1 MWGQSSRGFDRKN
14 AYFRPIEDDD
24 QMACSS
30 SSPSA
35 ASSPVSFWST
45 ASAATS
51 TKSAGV
57 SEDDLLTSLHE
68 EARKDRERMKLIN
81 ELILSEREYV
91 QDLEAINSLFLQP
104 LRKRRIVPENDV
116 GQLFSTLPAIIS
128 LNKAL
133 LSAVVGSYTQAEA
146 YNRSIDAT
154 VASLVQNRG
163 SCTNS
168 GGARGHGFSA
178 VMTARGLISLTSVKR
193 KECLIADAFQ
203 QMASYLKV
211 YTTYS
216 TRYVDAV
223 AMIKRH
229 RAANPAF
236 GAFLEEVKGAPECR
250 GRDMKTLMLRPV
262 QRLCQYITILDD
274 LVRRTPRT
282 HGDYDLLTQTAAKVQ
297 ETARSAEESL
307 LTLQMAAKDADDDER
322 TTTSPIG
329 IISSNNN
336 STTPRRTGSRG
347 SSGNR
352 RRKVSLSEERPARIE
367 RRRDSLADM
376 PDVTLE
382 PTTATATS
390 QQDASRQ
397 PKRQVSWRFSLGRV
411 SALSGGH
418 VQQRSFSVGDRA
430 ESGESLLSLLEREK
444 QQGSSGASTAAP
456 HAKGGSGGS
465 TGSRRHRGLK
475 RGGSLTNTGSID
487 KAQPRRVNSAVSLCR
502 CESATGVTF
511 KGGLV
516 C

>member
-45 ASAATS
+45 TSTATS
-51 TKSAGV
+51 TKSASSV
-57 SEDDLLTSLHE
+57 TEDDLLTSLHE
-68 EARKDRERMKLIN
+68 EARKDRVRMKLIN

-163 SCTNS
+163 STNS

-193 KECLIADAFQ
+193 KECLVADAFQ

-223 AMIKRH
+223 AIIKRH

-274 LVRRTPRT
+274 LVRRTPCT
-282 HGDYDLLTQTAAKVQ
+282 HGDYDLLVQTAAKVQ

-307 LTLQMAAKDADDDER
+307 LTLQMAAKDADDDEER

-329 IISSNNN
+329 IVNS

-352 RRKVSLSEERPARIE
+352 RRKVSMSEERPARIE

-382 PTTATATS
+382 PTTTTTAAS

-397 PKRQVSWRFSLGRV
+397 PKRQVSWRFSLGRM

-418 VQQRSFSVGDRA
+418 VQQRSFSVGDRV

-444 QQGSSGASTAAP
+444 QQGGSGASTAAP
-456 HAKGGSGGS
+456 HATGGS
-465 TGSRRHRGLK
+465 TGSRRQRGLK

-487 KAQPRRVNSAVSLCR
+487 KAQPRRVNSAASLCR